1 MSLFGRNPEKQAQTE
16 AGEAE
21 VARLMALP
29 LPELA
34 AEILPGFGVDGAKRL
49 ASATGINLGQLMI
62 WKMEAFPRATGFMET
77 LATPVREATQLLEH
91 ANLVERRTFGK
102 NTHINATTLGE
113 EAIAA
118 GTAMK
123 YLTESRAA
131 RA

>member
-1 MSLFGRNPEKQAQTE
+1 MSLFGKNPEKQAQKE

-21 VARLMALP
+21 VARLQALP

-34 AEILPGFGVDGAKRL
+34 AELLPGFGVDGAHRL

-62 WKMEAFPRATGFMET
+62 WKMEAFPRATGYLQT
-77 LATPVREATQLLEH
+77 LAEPVREATQLLEH

-113 EAIAA
+113 EAIAE

-123 YLTESRAA
+123 YLSEPAGA
-131 RA
+131 